1 MNSRTTI
8 YKPRPRPPS
17 LFLWHSFA
25 TSHTRILTH
34 TAMGAEG
41 ALPPLR
47 QKCKR
52 SPPEPEFSRSEP
64 GPTPTPGRAPP
75 SSHPANGRVTDAS
88 SASDVP
94 SGEAGTTPAI
104 GAAVHVVVIAR
115 SGSGAPASWRSTSGS
130 TPGTN
135 CHFIARSAPDVQLP
149 EQSDTARADPHGRE
163 AVRLLD
169 VPGALRQQVQRCPAR
184 ADPHGREAVRL
195 LDVPAA
201 VHPEGPRCLA

>member
-135 CHFIARSAPDVQLP
+135 CLFIACSAPSSSAHRA
-149 EQSDTARADPHGRE
+149 EQPRQAHAHGRE

-169 VPGALRQQVQRCPAR
+169 VPPA
-184 ADPHGREAVRL
+184 V
-195 LDVPAA
+195 
-201 VHPEGPRCLA
+201 